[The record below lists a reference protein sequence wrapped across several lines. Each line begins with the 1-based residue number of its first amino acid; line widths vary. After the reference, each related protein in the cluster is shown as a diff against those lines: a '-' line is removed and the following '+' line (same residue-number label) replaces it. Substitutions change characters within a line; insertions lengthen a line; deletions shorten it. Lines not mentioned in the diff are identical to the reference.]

1 MIFSVITEYL
11 ACGKYSIL
19 IQWIVKVNAYKT
31 GQRSSTIR
39 KRLGELLESYF
50 IHHYVNLY
58 LQRIPGRYIQSSI
71 PVTSLRGTQIFEL
84 PFIILLLHIDG
95 L

>member
-1 MIFSVITEYL
+1 MVNTQYL
-11 ACGKYSIL
+11 FNGLLKL
-19 IQWIVKVNAYKT
+19 MPL
-31 GQRSSTIR
+31 
-39 KRLGELLESYF
+39 RLGREAVLIGRGWEKCLESYF
-50 IHHYVNLY
+50 IDHYVNLY
-58 LQRIPGRYIQSSI
+58 LQRIPGHYIQSST